1 MSFSCP
7 SCWCGN
13 PELERFSSEYLHCRA
28 CETLVLAD
36 PPTADALLV
45 TDDDIALY
53 GRNYF
58 ERMAERHGL
67 PTLEDRARF
76 DLQERCLYWLR
87 SLLRY
92 RQPPARILELGSA
105 HGAFVAMMRWA
116 GFDATGL
123 DLSPELVER
132 ARRRFEVP
140 ILEGPIESHDLPE
153 GSMDAVVL
161 MDVLEHLAQPEETLR
176 QCFRLLKPD
185 GLFFLQTPQY
195 REGKSLAQMQE
206 EDDPFVRMLLPD
218 QHLYLFS
225 QSSVRLLL
233 RRLGAEHVVFEPA
246 IFSGYDMSLIAGRTV
261 PPALPES
268 VAVASL
274 QSAPAGRLVLALRD
288 LDDRFQELSKQ
299 HAESE
304 ADRAARLRNLQAME
318 ELFAKQAAE
327 HARQNDAREADAA
340 VQAAAAE
347 EMARSLRD
355 LDDRFQELSR
365 LHAESEADRAAR
377 LRNLQA
383 MEALFAKQA
392 ADHARH
398 NDAREAAAALQSA
411 AAEEVARSLRDLDDR
426 FQELSRLHAE
436 SEVDRAAR
444 VRNLQAMEE
453 LFAKQA
459 TDHAR
464 HNDAREAEIARLAGH
479 VQDLQMQVEE
489 REARIEKQ
497 AIELRTLRETTLT
510 LNASLERYAGE
521 AAALAERCQELRGQ
535 TEEQRRALQSQESL
549 LARLR
554 LSYVF
559 RLMRAFR
566 LWGWLARNADIP
578 IPHSTRAVGVPTLRK
593 IVIDLTPVLPGG
605 ENGGAKVM
613 TLELIRNLAR
623 LAPDKEL
630 ILLTAAAS
638 HDELASLDAANIRRI
653 CVHEPAAVLRVSD
666 SLALRARSF
675 LSRFVPE
682 NLLARIGGAYRKA
695 IDLAPVGGSLLSKLQ
710 ADLLFCPFTA
720 PFFFDATVPT
730 VSVIY
735 DLQHVYYPQFF
746 NPADI
751 QERDRNFRKAVRV
764 SSRIVCISEYVRGTV
779 LTATKMDPERLKTI
793 YILLPRR
800 LANPKE
806 DARSKVLKKWGLTSG
821 QYLLYPA
828 NFWPHKNH
836 EMLLTAFAMFRSKQ
850 GDSGL
855 KLVLTGA
862 LGIRAEYVRTAAV
875 QMGIAD
881 HVLFPGYVPE
891 EELSALLH
899 SCAALIFPSLF
910 EGFGMPLLEAMAA
923 GKPLLCANGTSLPEV
938 AGDAALFFDPRKPA
952 DIAAAIARFENEPK
966 LRLDL
971 AAKSAKRLSAFGG
984 AEEMAAEYLKIF
996 EDAVREPN
1004 LPPPGVYGS
1013 FADGW
1018 LGERSTIAVGPGRD
1032 LRKLRL
1038 VLSLPEWVPVD
1049 AIPVRVAGRGSGDQ
1063 AIEVLRGSHASVERD
1078 LGTAGDLIEVLCAAS
1093 FQPSSSG
1100 HGTDPRYLTCLLHTV
1115 EIVEAH
1121 GVTQALQRREYEA

>member
-1 MSFSCP
+1 MSLSCT

-105 HGAFVAMMRWA
+105 HGGFVALMRWA

-132 ARRRFEVP
+132 ARRRFDVP

-206 EDDPFVRMLLPD
+206 EGDPFLRMLLPD

-246 IFSGYDMSLIAGRTV
+246 IFSAYDMSLVAGRTV
-261 PPALPES
+261 PPPLLES
-268 VAVASL
+268 AAVASL

-340 VQAAAAE
+340 IQAAAAE

-355 LDDRFQELSR
+355 LDDRFQELSKQ
-365 LHAESEADRAAR
+365 HAESEADRAAR

-383 MEALFAKQA
+383 MEELFAKQA
-392 ADHARH
+392 ADHARQ
-398 NDAREAAAALQSA
+398 NDAREADAAVQAA
-411 AAEEVARSLRDLDDR
+411 AAEEMARSLRDLDGR

-436 SEVDRAAR
+436 SEADHAAHL
-444 VRNLQAMEE
+444 RNLQAMEE

-459 TDHAR
+459 AEHAR
-464 HNDAREAEIARLAGH
+464 QNDAREAEIACLTGR
-479 VQDLQMQVEE
+479 VQDLRMQVEE
-489 REARIEKQ
+489 REERIGNQ
-497 AIELRTLRETTLT
+497 AIELRTLRETALS

-521 AAALAERCQELRGQ
+521 AAALAKLCQELRGQ
-535 TEEQRRALQSQESL
+535 TEEQTRALQSQESL

-566 LWGWLARNADIP
+566 LWGWLARNSDIP
-578 IPHSTRAVGVPTLRK
+578 IPHSTRSADLPTLRK

-605 ENGGAKVM
+605 ENG
-613 TLELIRNLAR
+613 
-623 LAPDKEL
+623 
-630 ILLTAAAS
+630 
-638 HDELASLDAANIRRI
+638 
-653 CVHEPAAVLRVSD
+653 
-666 SLALRARSF
+666 
-675 LSRFVPE
+675 
-682 NLLARIGGAYRKA
+682 
-695 IDLAPVGGSLLSKLQ
+695 
-710 ADLLFCPFTA
+710 
-720 PFFFDATVPT
+720 
-730 VSVIY
+730 SV
-735 DLQHVYYPQFF
+735 
-746 NPADI
+746 
-751 QERDRNFRKAVRV
+751 R
-764 SSRIVCISEYVRGTV
+764 
-779 LTATKMDPERLKTI
+779 
-793 YILLPRR
+793 
-800 LANPKE
+800 
-806 DARSKVLKKWGLTSG
+806 
-821 QYLLYPA
+821 
-828 NFWPHKNH
+828 
-836 EMLLTAFAMFRSKQ
+836 
-850 GDSGL
+850 
-855 KLVLTGA
+855 
-862 LGIRAEYVRTAAV
+862 
-875 QMGIAD
+875 
-881 HVLFPGYVPE
+881 
-891 EELSALLH
+891 
-899 SCAALIFPSLF
+899 
-910 EGFGMPLLEAMAA
+910 
-923 GKPLLCANGTSLPEV
+923 
-938 AGDAALFFDPRKPA
+938 
-952 DIAAAIARFENEPK
+952 
-966 LRLDL
+966 
-971 AAKSAKRLSAFGG
+971 
-984 AEEMAAEYLKIF
+984 
-996 EDAVREPN
+996 
-1004 LPPPGVYGS
+1004 
-1013 FADGW
+1013 
-1018 LGERSTIAVGPGRD
+1018 
-1032 LRKLRL
+1032 
-1038 VLSLPEWVPVD
+1038 
-1049 AIPVRVAGRGSGDQ
+1049 
-1063 AIEVLRGSHASVERD
+1063 
-1078 LGTAGDLIEVLCAAS
+1078 
-1093 FQPSSSG
+1093 
-1100 HGTDPRYLTCLLHTV
+1100 
-1115 EIVEAH
+1115 
-1121 GVTQALQRREYEA
+1121 